1 MHRYQLFIDGAFID
15 AERGEWIESEDPYK
29 GTAWTEIARATVAM
43 SDRAVAAAVRAM
55 EADPGVK

>member
-29 GTAWTEIARATVAM
+29 GTVWAEIAALRVAM
-43 SDRAVAAAVRAM
+43 STVLSRPRSRRWK
-55 EADPGVK
+55 ADLGVK